1 MSLIEWKEEYRIG
14 IPSVDYEHQELIAL
28 LNDLH
33 AGLQADVAHAGVI
46 DFLGEVYSRIAAH
59 FALEERVMR
68 EREYDQYAEHK
79 EQHEDLL
86 DDIREIMDDYEDD
99 PEEDYAPVLSRRLQA
114 WFGEH
119 FRTHDARLH
128 SKLHHEGIDFG
139 EI

>member
-1 MSLIEWKEEYRIG
+1 MTLIEWKDEYRIG

-33 AGLQADVAHAGVI
+33 AGLEAGAKGDRVI
-46 DFLGEVYSRIAAH
+46 EFLGEVYSRIGAH

-68 EREYDQYAEHK
+68 ERAYDQYAEHK
-79 EQHEDLL
+79 GEHEALL
-86 DDIREIMDDYEDD
+86 DEIREIMDDYESGAVA
-99 PEEDYAPVLSRRLQA
+99 DYARPLSARLQE
-114 WFGEH
+114 WFGRH

-128 SKLHHEGIDFG
+128 SLLESDELDIG